1 MNKLKELGEEL
12 RTVFSGRSNTLD
24 TLIPPLLYAG
34 VDLLAGLTPAM
45 LSALGLAFG
54 LMLYRLIRKQAWFY
68 ALSGFLLVALAV
80 GFAWFNK
87 SASSFFLPDMISSAL
102 LLLTAL
108 ISILVGRP
116 LAAWSS
122 HLTRAWPRA
131 WYWQQNVRPAYIEVT
146 WLWAGFITLRFVA
159 QLLLYQKASVLTLS
173 WANTL
178 LGWPVTVGVLVISY
192 LYGTW
197 RLASLRGPS
206 VEEFL
211 SDALPPWQGQKRGF

>member
-24 TLIPPLLYAG
+24 TLIPPLLFAL
-34 VDLLAGLTPAM
+34 VQALAGLTPAM

-54 LMLYRLIRKQAWFY
+54 LMLYRLMRKQAWFY

-87 SASSFFLPDMISSAL
+87 NASSYFLPDLISSAL
-102 LLLTAL
+102 LLLATL
-108 ISILVGRP
+108 VSVLVGRP

-122 HLTRAWPRA
+122 HLTRAWPRE
-131 WYWQQNVRPAYIEVT
+131 WFWHRKVRPAYIEVT
-146 WLWAGFITLRFVA
+146 WMWAGFITLRFIA
-159 QLLLYQKASVLTLS
+159 QLLLYQKANVLTLS

-178 LGWPVTVGVLVISY
+178 LGWPVTIGVLVISY
-192 LYGTW
+192 LYGTL
-197 RLASLRGPS
+197 RLSNLRGPS